1 MNETDAIVAS
11 LMDQL
16 QTCLECADSLA
27 ENFGEAIAAKHYDR
41 ADMLTDA
48 LLDLGV
54 DERLIFAEHNGI
66 H

>member
-1 MNETDAIVAS
+1 MNDMDAIVAS

-48 LLDLGV
+48 LLHLCV
-54 DERLIFAEHNGI
+54 DPRLIFAEYNGI

>member
-11 LMDQL
+11 LMEQL
-16 QTCLECADSLA
+16 QTCLECADTLA
-27 ENFGEAIAAKHYDR
+27 ANFGEGIAAKHYDR

-48 LLDLGV
+48 LLDLCV
-54 DERLIFAEHNGI
+54 DPRLIFAEYNGI